1 MMARSNG
8 WRKNIDH
15 QKKDPKRRGMRRKNR
30 RKLLCA
36 FRDRFCCCCSDR
48 VVILHKPFFCSRKI
62 FQVFCFAHIFGPH
75 FSAVFVLSFSLRE
88 KNSRQNFVEQKNASN
103 LLFQFEDYQRSN
115 QISTENHKDSF
126 RRSILIFRCGR
137 CRRMCTISS
146 YIKTQK

>member
-1 MMARSNG
+1 MRWWTQMDEEKMSIIK
-8 WRKNIDH
+8 KNS
-15 QKKDPKRRGMRRKNR
+15 KRRGMRRKNR

-36 FRDRFCCCCSDR
+36 FRDRFCCCCWGW
-48 VVILHKPFFCSRKI
+48 VAILPTN
-62 FQVFCFAHIFGPH
+62 H
-75 FSAVFVLSFSLRE
+75 FSAAEKYFRYFALRIFSGRIFQRFLCSSFHDGVFFI
-88 KNSRQNFVEQKNASN
+88 EQKNASN